1 MATVTMGSPANNTF
15 TALPFAA
22 MAGAAAAVDIATIAQ
37 LIKNDLVNGNPTYP
51 DAFSQKGILYI
62 PNRGVL
68 KILPG
73 DYVAIDTAGWPIL
86 VSARSAATG
95 ASWTHT

>member
-15 TALPFAA
+15 TALPFSAY
-22 MAGAAAAVDIATIAQ
+22 AGATAAADIATIANAI
-37 LIKNDLVNGNPTYP
+37 LDDLKNTNPVFP
-51 DAFSQKGILYI
+51 GAFSQKGLLYV

-68 KILPG
+68 KVLPG
-73 DYVAIDTAGWPIL
+73 DYVAVDTVGWPIL
-86 VSARSAATG
+86 VSARSAATA